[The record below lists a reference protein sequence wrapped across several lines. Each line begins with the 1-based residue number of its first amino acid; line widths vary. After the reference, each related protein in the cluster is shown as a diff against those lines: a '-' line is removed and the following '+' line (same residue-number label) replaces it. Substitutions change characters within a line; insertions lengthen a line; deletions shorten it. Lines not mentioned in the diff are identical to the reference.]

1 LWPKLAA
8 HLNVLPSPLI
18 MSSVIWCAA
27 IATSVVYL
35 SLGVKLL
42 FDTCWPAFV
51 GESNPEAILLPML

>member
-1 LWPKLAA
+1 M
-8 HLNVLPSPLI
+8 LPSPLI